1 MSGVEALVVAFGLF
15 LGYWVVAKLLGDKPA
30 SDAPEWHRTLQVPA
44 DASIEEIRAAYRSL
58 MGQHQ
63 RRAQIERGCR
73 CLPERHAGARSG
85 RVSTL
90 AALLFAGKFGKFLL
104 SGGSMVLS
112 VFAYALVYG
121 WRYAAGFVGL
131 IFVHEMGHF
140 LAARKRELDVGLPT
154 FIPFVGAWI
163 ELKEQ
168 PMDAE
173 TEAFVGIAG
182 PMLGSA
188 AAFAC
193 YILAREWGNN
203 LLMALAYAGFVL
215 NLFNLI
221 PLSPLDGGR
230 IVSVVSPRLWFF
242 GVPILVALFFW
253 IPSPMLVLVAVLAL
267 PQLWK
272 AFQERSIA
280 ESTYY
285 RVAPSVRREYA
296 FQYLALAGFLAVM
309 AFVAHEAVPRH

>member
-1 MSGVEALVVAFGLF
+1 M
-15 LGYWVVAKLLGDKPA
+15 
-30 SDAPEWHRTLQVPA
+30 
-44 DASIEEIRAAYRSL
+44 
-58 MGQHQ
+58 
-63 RRAQIERGCR
+63 
-73 CLPERHAGARSG
+73 
-85 RVSTL
+85 STL

-104 SGGSMVLS
+104 SGGTMVLS
-112 VFAYALVYG
+112 VFAYALAYG

-131 IFVHEMGHF
+131 LFVHEMGHF
-140 LAARKRELDVGLPT
+140 IAARKRSLDVGLPT

-188 AAFAC
+188 AAFVC
-193 YILAREWGNN
+193 YMLARESGSS

-230 IVSVVSPRLWFF
+230 IVSVVSPRLWFW
-242 GVPILVALFFW
+242 GVPILAALFVW
-253 IPSPMLVLVAVLAL
+253 IPSPMLVLIAVLAL

-272 AFQERSIA
+272 AFQDRSIA
-280 ESTYY
+280 ASAYY
-285 RVAPSVRREYA
+285 RAAPSVRLEYA
-296 FQYLALAGFLAVM
+296 AQYVALAGFLAVM
-309 AFVAHEAVPRH
+309 AFVAHEAMPRH